1 MEKVIKSV
9 QTVGLSGMKKSKINE
24 IKIMGM
30 SLPVYIIAA
39 FVILYAA
46 MTGILPENM
55 VGALAI
61 MMVLGSALNLMGNKI
76 PIIRSYL
83 GGGAVF
89 CIFASSALA
98 TFGILPSAVVENC
111 KDFMNNVGFLDF
123 YIAALITGSILGMN
137 RDLLK
142 KAAVRFLPI
151 SFLSMACVIRRN
163 RNRII
168 RPESLRSSINTR
180 IYADHSSYHLNRSIM
195 RRIIWKIRRI
205 LSSRSSNHS
214 WLMHK
219 QYGWNWKYRSI
230 IRF

>member
-89 CIFASSALA
+89 CIFASSAL
-98 TFGILPSAVVENC
+98 
-111 KDFMNNVGFLDF
+111 
-123 YIAALITGSILGMN
+123 ITGSILGMN

-151 SFLSMACVIRRN
+151 SFLSMACVIRRNHSSKIRRSSRTVEPVRYEELHKCITGRN

>member
-98 TFGILPSAVVENC
+98 TFGILPTAVVENC

-151 SFLSMACVIRRN
+151 SFLSMACAI
-163 RNRII
+163 
-168 RPESLRSSINTR
+168 
-180 IYADHSSYHLNRSIM
+180 
-195 RRIIWKIRRI
+195 
-205 LSSRSSNHS
+205 
-214 WLMHK
+214 
-219 QYGWNWKYRSI
+219 
-230 IRF
+230 